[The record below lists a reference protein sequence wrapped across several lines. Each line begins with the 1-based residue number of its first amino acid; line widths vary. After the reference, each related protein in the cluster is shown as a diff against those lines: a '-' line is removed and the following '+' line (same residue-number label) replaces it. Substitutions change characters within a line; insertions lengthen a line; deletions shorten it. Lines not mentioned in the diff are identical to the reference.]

1 MDAGMLAN
9 AIMQALTPLL
19 GGVGAAVAT
28 DIGNTIYD
36 KSKEQARRLLEAIR
50 HRFSKEQDEGSATL
64 ALQTFVN
71 GDSDFA
77 GVVRTKLERI
87 LQNDPDFSTE
97 VLRIMRSGPL
107 QSLIV
112 GEEAKARDIDI
123 SNSAGAGTQHIQ
135 TGKKSEVERI
145 KLNITPPDKL

>member
-19 GGVGAAVAT
+19 GGVGAALAT

-71 GDSDFA
+71 GDPDFA

-107 QSLIV
+107 QSSSSV
-112 GEEAKARDIDI
+112 RKQKRVTSTFPTARAQAPSI
-123 SNSAGAGTQHIQ
+123 SRQVKNP
-135 TGKKSEVERI
+135 KS
-145 KLNITPPDKL
+145 KG